1 MKNRYQLLMN
11 TRLLLLASSLI
22 FAQTFAAD
30 ITSKAVTGN
39 WNVGSNWVGESAP
52 GPGDNAIIVSGATI
66 SLTGATSITDVTVN
80 SGGTLDLNG
89 NDLDINGNLLVNGDL
104 YDNAAYDILYLS
116 GNLTINSGATI
127 GTGGGGG
134 TFFYLEFDGVGGTQS
149 ISGTFSGTIELAGL
163 YITGS
168 STVDNNLSVTQFD
181 IDEQYV
187 QNGGTF
193 LAGSSLYN
201 FLYSTN
207 NGYFFDKSNGTFTA
221 ETSTFKYSLNRN
233 IRMTTEADITFYNL
247 EHSPSNGRG
256 LELDETNAAGAVYTI
271 ENMLIRSGSSSAI
284 SFRNSASLRY
294 AGTNE
299 TLVYDVGSATDVTEE
314 WPSSNGPA
322 NVELRSNLGGDV
334 TLSESRTISNLTLLQ
349 NPTTGDL
356 LVDDGSAGTI
366 TLTVNTKLARKTTGT
381 TGVSVGTADA
391 IAYGSGA
398 EVEYDPIS
406 KAAITIGAEWT
417 GSNNPHN
424 VTVNNGAFTLSGT
437 GARTISEVLD
447 LSNGTLDL
455 GNAELSVL
463 GDVISS
469 DVAGSGIIADNT
481 TLVMGDNSTPANSD
495 EDQTISGTI
504 SLNKLIVNKTGG
516 TNNLVTL
523 TGSLTF
529 TSNGSLTITNG
540 DLVLTATSI
549 LKGQTGSL
557 ALTVASG
564 GKLETG
570 GQDLTNLGSLSASA
584 GTIEFNGS
592 SGETLPT
599 GTIGTV
605 EIDNAA
611 GVTMSSGL
619 LTVNTSLILTN
630 GIITTTTS
638 NLLRLAAGASI
649 NGTPSATNMIEGPLQ
664 VAFASGNTP
673 AVTYPIGFDGNYMPA
688 VFDYNSNSVATSI
701 IEIEAH
707 GALAPSTAPTGI
719 ASVSTLSHYCFSE
732 RGTSG
737 TFNYDI
743 TLTHSLSGFSPSTR
757 NKILRQISSAPT
769 WEYDSVNQGAAGA
782 STQTLSNQTA
792 FPSNDGYFGFGAAG
806 GATIYW
812 TGGGANNNWSTVAN
826 WSAAPIAGDII
837 ILTNDGVDGRPNN
850 TTDITA
856 IYDASVTP
864 TDFAAIR
871 LIEVGTST
879 EVRLTLSK
887 AVTIDITDTSP
898 NGLLLSGNSVLV
910 YNGSS
915 VEMAGSGYN
924 PARTTFAGE
933 STVLYQS
940 ASGVP
945 VYGDTY
951 GHLQVNVSATI
962 NQTNAVSVAG
972 DYIKSG
978 SGTHT
983 VDGVNLSVTGSTTIN
998 SGTLSAIN
1006 AGSFTLQG
1014 SVVNNGVFN
1023 LSGSGT
1029 SNINGACSGSGDYT
1043 TANGTVNFANLL
1055 SLSASTQFTV
1065 GSAVN
1070 TSNALTLASGAV
1082 LTINS
1087 SLNHSGASFTNNGA
1101 TINGSGVFVF
1111 SGNSAQTISGTS
1123 TFADLTLNNTHSSGI
1138 SADAD
1143 ITTNGDLILVD
1154 GILSMNGNAFILG
1167 NSSTVSGGN
1176 DASHIDGTVTLIA
1189 TSGTTERFAPVGDG
1203 GTGRRL
1209 GIKPSTAGD
1218 TYQVTFNFSN
1228 PQEDFGPDLL
1238 NIDAISRLYYW
1249 NVTTSGT
1256 RSFRVRV
1263 HWEDGFADGVLGG
1276 AEDDLRP
1283 GRWDS
1288 GNSEWVD
1295 MGRSGSDDNTPGNV
1309 QSDAFL
1315 SSNAVVTLATLGTD
1329 NSLPV
1334 ALTTFAARL
1343 QSDGVSL
1350 HWSVASE
1357 LHNQAFMIERRL
1369 ADSDDYFATIGEV
1382 EGRGTVADA
1391 ADYAFVDKDVLAG
1404 ETYVYRLTSRDYSGL
1419 LHRYGNGQIEVFAEL
1434 LPEGY
1439 VLEGNYPN
1447 PFNPTTTIRFSL
1459 ANEARVSLVV
1469 FDVTG
1474 RKITTLVNDRQ
1485 LAADRHEYL
1494 WNGEDA
1500 AGRVVASGVYF
1511 YRLIVNAGESVQTRR
1526 MLLIK

>member
-1 MKNRYQLLMN
+1 MRI
-11 TRLLLLASSLI
+11 SLSGGGER
-22 FAQTFAAD
+22 AAFP
-30 ITSKAVTGN
+30 TG
-39 WNVGSNWVGESAP
+39 
-52 GPGDNAIIVSGATI
+52 VSGA
-66 SLTGATSITDVTVN
+66 
-80 SGGTLDLNG
+80 
-89 NDLDINGNLLVNGDL
+89 
-104 YDNAAYDILYLS
+104 Y
-116 GNLTINSGATI
+116 
-127 GTGGGGG
+127 
-134 TFFYLEFDGVGGTQS
+134 
-149 ISGTFSGTIELAGL
+149 
-163 YITGS
+163 
-168 STVDNNLSVTQFD
+168 
-181 IDEQYV
+181 
-187 QNGGTF
+187 
-193 LAGSSLYN
+193 
-201 FLYSTN
+201 
-207 NGYFFDKSNGTFTA
+207 
-221 ETSTFKYSLNRN
+221 R
-233 IRMTTEADITFYNL
+233 
-247 EHSPSNGRG
+247 P
-256 LELDETNAAGAVYTI
+256 
-271 ENMLIRSGSSSAI
+271 
-284 SFRNSASLRY
+284 
-294 AGTNE
+294 
-299 TLVYDVGSATDVTEE
+299 
-314 WPSSNGPA
+314 
-322 NVELRSNLGGDV
+322 
-334 TLSESRTISNLTLLQ
+334 
-349 NPTTGDL
+349 
-356 LVDDGSAGTI
+356 
-366 TLTVNTKLARKTTGT
+366 
-381 TGVSVGTADA
+381 
-391 IAYGSGA
+391 
-398 EVEYDPIS
+398 
-406 KAAITIGAEWT
+406 
-417 GSNNPHN
+417 
-424 VTVNNGAFTLSGT
+424 
-437 GARTISEVLD
+437 
-447 LSNGTLDL
+447 
-455 GNAELSVL
+455 
-463 GDVISS
+463 VI
-469 DVAGSGIIADNT
+469 V
-481 TLVMGDNSTPANSD
+481 
-495 EDQTISGTI
+495 
-504 SLNKLIVNKTGG
+504 
-516 TNNLVTL
+516 
-523 TGSLTF
+523 
-529 TSNGSLTITNG
+529 
-540 DLVLTATSI
+540 
-549 LKGQTGSL
+549 
-557 ALTVASG
+557 
-564 GKLETG
+564 
-570 GQDLTNLGSLSASA
+570 
-584 GTIEFNGS
+584 
-592 SGETLPT
+592 
-599 GTIGTV
+599 
-605 EIDNAA
+605 
-611 GVTMSSGL
+611 
-619 LTVNTSLILTN
+619 
-630 GIITTTTS
+630 
-638 NLLRLAAGASI
+638 
-649 NGTPSATNMIEGPLQ
+649 
-664 VAFASGNTP
+664 
-673 AVTYPIGFDGNYMPA
+673 
-688 VFDYNSNSVATSI
+688 DYNSNSSSSSV
-701 IEIEAH
+701 IEAEAYATLSPT
-707 GALAPSTAPTGI
+707 GNAPTGI
-719 ASVSTLSHYCFSE
+719 ASVSSFTNYRVE
-732 RGTSG
+732 EVGTGG
-737 TFNYDI
+737 TINYDI
-743 TLTHSLSGFSPSTR
+743 TLVHTGSGFSPASR
-757 NKILRQISSAPT
+757 NKILTQSGAAPAWT
-769 WEYDSVNQGAAGA
+769 YDSVNQGLAGA
-782 STQTLSNQTA
+782 TSQTLTNQTSL
-792 FPSNDGYFGFGAAG
+792 PSNDGLFAFGSAG
-806 GATIYW
+806 GATVYW
-812 TGGGANNNWSTVAN
+812 VGGSSTNWSDDAN
-826 WSAAPIAGDII
+826 WSVPPIAGDII
-837 ILTNDGVDGRPNN
+837 ILTNDGVDGRPND

-864 TDFAAIR
+864 TVFSAIR
-871 LIEVGTST
+871 LIEVGTNT

-924 PARTTFAGE
+924 PARTTFSGE

-940 ASGVP
+940 ASGAP

-951 GHLQVNVSATI
+951 GHLQVDVSATI

-1167 NSSTVSGGN
+1167 NSATVSGGN

-1209 GIKPSTAGD
+1209 GIKPSNAGD
-1218 TYQVTFNFSN
+1218 TYQVTFNLSN

-1283 GRWDS
+1283 GSWDS

-1309 QSDAFL
+1309 QSDTFL
-1315 SSNAVVTLATLGTD
+1315 TSNAVVTLATLGTD

-1334 ALTTFAARL
+1334 ALTAFAARL

-1391 ADYAFVDKDVLAG
+1391 ADYAFVDKDVSAG

-1447 PFNPTTTIRFSL
+1447 PFNPATTIRFSL

-1494 WNGEDA
+1494 WNGEDT

>member
-52 GPGDNAIIVSGATI
+52 GPGDNAVIVSGAII
-66 SLTGATSITDVTVN
+66 SLANNESITDVTVN
-80 SGGTLDLNG
+80 AGGELNVAG
-89 NDLDINGNLLVNGDL
+89 YDFDVNGNLLINGDL
-104 YDNAAYDILYLS
+104 YDDGVGHIYLN
-116 GNLTINSGATI
+116 GNLTINSGASF
-127 GTGGGGG
+127 GADGN
-134 TFFYLEFDGVGGTQS
+134 FSYLEFDNSSGAATQTV
-149 ISGTFSGTIELAGL
+149 SGTFTSTIELAGL
-163 YITGS
+163 YVTGL
-168 STVDNNLSVTQFD
+168 STVDNNLASTQFD
-181 IDEQYV
+181 VDEQYI
-187 QNGGTF
+187 QLSGTF
-193 LAGSSLYN
+193 EAGSST
-201 FLYSTN
+201 YSFQYGMRD
-207 NGYFFDKSNGTFTA
+207 GYFFDKSGGTFSS
-221 ETSTFKYSLNRN
+221 ETSTVIYALNKHTR
-233 IRMTTEADITFYNL
+233 ITTDADISFYNL
-247 EHSPSNGRG
+247 EHKPTSGRG
-256 LELDETNAAGAVYTI
+256 LDLDETNAAGAVYTI
-271 ENMLIRSGSSSAI
+271 ENSLTRGGSSSDI
-284 SFRNSASLRY
+284 SLMNSATLRY
-294 AGTNE
+294 AGSSE
-299 TLVYDVGSATDVTEE
+299 SLIYGIGSASNVTDE

-322 NVELRSNLGGDV
+322 NVELNANQDGDI
-334 TLSESRTISNLTLLQ
+334 TLDESRTIDNLSLLQ
-349 NPTTGDL
+349 SSGNL
-356 LVDDGSAGTI
+356 VVDDGAGTGI

-381 TGVSVGTADA
+381 VGVSTGTADA

-398 EVEYDPIS
+398 EVEYDPVS

-417 GSNNPHN
+417 GSNSPHN
-424 VTVNNGAFTLSGT
+424 VTLNNGTFTLSGT

-469 DVAGSGIIADNT
+469 DVAGSGTIADNT

-495 EDQTISGTI
+495 EDQFISGTI

-516 TNNLVTL
+516 TNNSVYL

-570 GQDLTNLGSLSASA
+570 GQDLTNLGSLSAST

-611 GVTMSSGL
+611 GVTTSSGL

-792 FPSNDGYFGFGAAG
+792 FPSNDGYFAFGAAG

-812 TGGGANNNWSTVAN
+812 TGDGTDNNWSTVNN
-826 WSAAPIAGDII
+826 WSAAPVAGDII
-837 ILTNDGVDGRPNN
+837 IFTNDGVDGRPND

-864 TDFAAIR
+864 TEFAAIR
-871 LIEVGTST
+871 LIEVGTDT

-1218 TYQVTFNFSN
+1218 TYQVTFNLSN

-1238 NIDAISRLYYW
+1238 DIDAISRLYYW

-1256 RSFRVRV
+1256 RNYRVRV

-1334 ALTTFAARL
+1334 ALTAFAARL

-1391 ADYAFVDKDVLAG
+1391 ADYAFVDKDVSAG

-1447 PFNPTTTIRFSL
+1447 PFNPATTIRFSL

-1494 WNGEDA
+1494 WNGEDT

>member
-30 ITSKAVTGN
+30 ITSKTVTGN

-80 SGGTLDLNG
+80 SGGTLDLNSAVLTATG
-89 NDLDINGNLLVNGDL
+89 NVTINGTIDDPTFAFTGEIEV
-104 YDNAAYDILYLS
+104 A
-116 GNLTINSGATI
+116 GNFTINSGATFAASSGSDI
-127 GTGGGGG
+127 SIEFNGTS
-134 TFFYLEFDGVGGTQS
+134 GTQ
-149 ISGTFSGTIELAGL
+149 IVSGTFS
-163 YITGS
+163 
-168 STVDNNLSVTQFD
+168 STLQVYYFRKSQASTLDWNLSTTINVLNQFLLS
-181 IDEQYV
+181 
-187 QNGGTF
+187 NGTMQ
-193 LAGSSLYN
+193 AGAAIYRLTSGNFVKSS
-201 FLYSTN
+201 
-207 NGYFFDKSNGTFTA
+207 GTFTA
-221 ETSTFKYSLNRN
+221 ETSTFEFSGATQQIQSN
-233 IRMTTEADITFYNL
+233 TDITFYNL
-247 EHSPSNGRG
+247 KHAP
-256 LELDETNAAGAVYTI
+256 
-271 ENMLIRSGSSSAI
+271 
-284 SFRNSASLRY
+284 NS
-294 AGTNE
+294 
-299 TLVYDVGSATDVTEE
+299 VGSLLLPGYLGTGHAYTVGNKFTRATQSANILPQNSSTFGYSSGATLEYGMTDSKNIASE
-314 WPSSNGPA
+314 WPSSNGPD
-322 NVELRSNLGGDV
+322 NVILSSSNTATV
-334 TLSESRTISNLTLLQ
+334 TLNVSRTVDNLSLLQ
-349 NPTTGDL
+349 SSGNL
-356 LVDDGSAGTI
+356 VVDDGAGTGI

-381 TGVSVGTADA
+381 VGVSTGTADA

-398 EVEYDPIS
+398 EVEYDPVS

-417 GSNNPHN
+417 GSNSPHN
-424 VTVNNGAFTLSGT
+424 VTLNNGTFTLSGT

-792 FPSNDGYFGFGAAG
+792 FPSNDGYFAFGAAG

-812 TGGGANNNWSTVAN
+812 TGDGTDNNWSTVNN
-826 WSAAPIAGDII
+826 WSAAPVAGDII
-837 ILTNDGVDGRPNN
+837 IFTNDGVDGRPND

-864 TDFAAIR
+864 TEFAAIR
-871 LIEVGTST
+871 LIEVGTDT

-1256 RSFRVRV
+1256 RNFRVRV

-1283 GRWDS
+1283 GSWDS

-1309 QSDAFL
+1309 QSDTFL
-1315 SSNAVVTLATLGTD
+1315 TSNAFVTLATLGTD

-1391 ADYAFVDKDVLAG
+1391 ADYAFVDKDVSAG

-1447 PFNPTTTIRFSL
+1447 PFNPATTIRFSL

-1494 WNGEDA
+1494 WNGEDT

>member
-52 GPGDNAIIVSGATI
+52 GPGDNAVIVSGAII
-66 SLTGATSITDVTVN
+66 SLANNESITDVTVN
-80 SGGTLDLNG
+80 AGGELNVAG
-89 NDLDINGNLLVNGDL
+89 YDFDVNGNLLINGDL
-104 YDNAAYDILYLS
+104 YDDGGGYIYLN
-116 GNLTINSGATI
+116 GNLTINSGASF
-127 GTGGGGG
+127 GADGN
-134 TFFYLEFDGVGGTQS
+134 FSYLEFDNSSGAAIQTV
-149 ISGTFSGTIELAGL
+149 SGTFTGTIELAGL
-163 YITGS
+163 YVTGL
-168 STVDNNLSVTQFD
+168 STVDNNLASTQFD
-181 IDEQYV
+181 VDKQYI
-187 QNGGTF
+187 QLSGTF
-193 LAGSSLYN
+193 EAGSST
-201 FLYSTN
+201 YSFQYGVS
-207 NGYFFDKSNGTFTA
+207 NGYFFDKSGGNFSS
-221 ETSTFKYSLNRN
+221 ETSTVIYALNKHTR
-233 IRMTTEADITFYNL
+233 ITTDADISFYNL
-247 EHSPSNGRG
+247 EHKPTSGRG
-256 LELDETNAAGAVYTI
+256 LDLDETNAAGAVYTI
-271 ENMLIRSGSSSAI
+271 ENSLTRGGSSSDI
-284 SFRNSASLRY
+284 SLMNSATLRY
-294 AGTNE
+294 AGSSE
-299 TLVYDVGSATDVTEE
+299 SLIYGIGSASNVTDE

-322 NVELRSNLGGDV
+322 NVELNANQDGDI
-334 TLSESRTISNLTLLQ
+334 TLDESRTIDNLSLLQ
-349 NPTTGDL
+349 SSGNL
-356 LVDDGSAGTI
+356 VVDDGAGTGI

-381 TGVSVGTADA
+381 VGVSTGTADA

-398 EVEYDPIS
+398 EVEYDPVS

-417 GSNNPHN
+417 GSNSPHN
-424 VTVNNGAFTLSGT
+424 VTLNNGTFTLSGT

-469 DVAGSGIIADNT
+469 DVAGSGTIADNT

-495 EDQTISGTI
+495 EDQFISGTI

-516 TNNLVTL
+516 TNNSVYL

-570 GQDLTNLGSLSASA
+570 GQDLTNLGSLSAST

-611 GVTMSSGL
+611 GVTTSSGL

-743 TLTHSLSGFSPSTR
+743 TLTHSLSGFSPATR
-757 NKILRQISSAPT
+757 NKILRQITSAPT

-826 WSAAPIAGDII
+826 WSVPPIAGDII
-837 ILTNDGVDGRPNN
+837 ILTNDGVDGRPND

-864 TDFAAIR
+864 TVFSAIR
-871 LIEVGTST
+871 LIEVGTNT

-924 PARTTFAGE
+924 PARTTFSGE

-940 ASGVP
+940 ASGAP

-951 GHLQVNVSATI
+951 GHLQVDVSATI

-1167 NSSTVSGGN
+1167 NSATVSGGN

-1209 GIKPSTAGD
+1209 GIKPSNAGD
-1218 TYQVTFNFSN
+1218 TYQVTFNLSN

-1283 GRWDS
+1283 GSWDS

-1309 QSDAFL
+1309 QSDTFL
-1315 SSNAVVTLATLGTD
+1315 TSNAVVTLATLGTD

-1334 ALTTFAARL
+1334 ALTAFAARL

-1391 ADYAFVDKDVLAG
+1391 ADYAFVDKDVSAG

-1447 PFNPTTTIRFSL
+1447 PFNPATTIRFSL

-1494 WNGEDA
+1494 WNGEDT

>member
-80 SGGTLDLNG
+80 SGGTLDLNSAVLTATG
-89 NDLDINGNLLVNGDL
+89 NVTINGTIDDPTFAFTGEIEV
-104 YDNAAYDILYLS
+104 A
-116 GNLTINSGATI
+116 GNFTINSGATFAASSGSDI
-127 GTGGGGG
+127 SIEFNGTS
-134 TFFYLEFDGVGGTQS
+134 GTQ
-149 ISGTFSGTIELAGL
+149 IVSGTFS
-163 YITGS
+163 
-168 STVDNNLSVTQFD
+168 STLQVYYFRKSQASTLDWNLSTTINVLNQFLLS
-181 IDEQYV
+181 
-187 QNGGTF
+187 NGTMQ
-193 LAGSSLYN
+193 AGAAIYRLTSGNFVKSS
-201 FLYSTN
+201 
-207 NGYFFDKSNGTFTA
+207 GTFTA
-221 ETSTFKYSLNRN
+221 ETSTFEFSGATQQIQSN
-233 IRMTTEADITFYNL
+233 TDITFYNL
-247 EHSPSNGRG
+247 KHAP
-256 LELDETNAAGAVYTI
+256 
-271 ENMLIRSGSSSAI
+271 
-284 SFRNSASLRY
+284 NS
-294 AGTNE
+294 
-299 TLVYDVGSATDVTEE
+299 VGSLLLPGYLGTGHAYTVGNKFTRATQSANILPQNSSTFGYSSGATLEYGMTDSKNIASE
-314 WPSSNGPA
+314 WPSSNGPD
-322 NVELRSNLGGDV
+322 NVILSSSNTATV
-334 TLSESRTISNLTLLQ
+334 TLNVSRTVDNLSLLQ
-349 NPTTGDL
+349 SSGNL
-356 LVDDGSAGTI
+356 VVDDGAGTGI

-381 TGVSVGTADA
+381 VGVSTGTADA

-398 EVEYDPIS
+398 EVEYDPVS

-792 FPSNDGYFGFGAAG
+792 FPSNDGYFAFGAAG

-812 TGGGANNNWSTVAN
+812 TGDGTDNNWSTVNN
-826 WSAAPIAGDII
+826 WSAAPVAGDII
-837 ILTNDGVDGRPNN
+837 IFTNDGVDGRPND

-864 TDFAAIR
+864 TEFAAIR
-871 LIEVGTST
+871 LIEVGTDT

-1256 RSFRVRV
+1256 RNFRVRV

-1283 GRWDS
+1283 GSWDS

-1309 QSDAFL
+1309 QSDTFL
-1315 SSNAVVTLATLGTD
+1315 TSNAVVTLATLGTD

-1334 ALTTFAARL
+1334 ALTAFAARL

-1391 ADYAFVDKDVLAG
+1391 ADYAFVDKDVSAG

-1447 PFNPTTTIRFSL
+1447 PFNPATTIRFSL

-1494 WNGEDA
+1494 WNGEDT